1 MHKIYISHLINNAF
15 NSVLENF
22 ACCLALLIY
31 NFFNSLNYFRTQIQ
45 AFGQKIQ
52 FDS

>member
-1 MHKIYISHLINNAF
+1 MHKIYISRLIHNAP

-22 ACCLALLIY
+22 ACCLALLIC

-45 AFGQKIQ
+45 AFGQTIQ
-52 FDS
+52 FGS